1 MKKFIIK
8 TLGCKV
14 NQYDSLTLRKLLLE
28 AGFENIQ
35 ENSSETALVIVNSCA
50 VTKTSIAKG
59 RRLFSA
65 TKREN
70 PNAKTV
76 LLGCWAKIYPEEVKK
91 LDADLIWGVGGH
103 EKLVAE
109 VEKLFDF
116 NIENAQG
123 VENDSVRK
131 MQNEK
136 KGFLEILSPGEGER
150 ARYSL
155 KIQDGCQQFCSYCI
169 IPYSRGKLSSKPKNE
184 VLDEIRVA
192 LAVGYKE
199 IVLCGIHL
207 GLYGKEK
214 DSTACSLR
222 ELLAEIIKIE
232 RLGRVRLSSTEVVD
246 VDDEILELMA
256 TSDKICRH
264 LHFPLQ
270 SGSDK
275 ILKAMNRQYL
285 TDYFKKRVWKARKL
299 MPNLAV
305 TTDVIV
311 GFPGETDE
319 EFEKTVQ
326 FCKEIGFSRMHIFQ
340 FSAHEKTPAAKME
353 GQIEKMEKKKRMQKL
368 KKVAEMMKQKYENS
382 FSGQELAVIIEAT
395 KTAQV
400 LGKSEFYFD
409 LTASRDFFK
418 HSKTPRIGSLQKM
431 TKKI

>member
-28 AGFENIQ
+28 AGFENAQ
-35 ENSSETALVIVNSCA
+35 ENSSEIALVIVNSCA

-59 RRLFSA
+59 RRMFSA
-65 TKREN
+65 VKREN
-70 PNAKTV
+70 TNAKMV
-76 LLGCWAKIYPEEVKK
+76 LMGCWPKIYPQEVKK
-91 LDADLIWGVGGH
+91 LYADLIWEVGEH

-109 VEKLFDF
+109 IEKLFDF
-116 NIENAQG
+116 NLEKLENAKT
-123 VENDSVRK
+123 DLASK
-131 MQNEK
+131 IQNK
-136 KGFLEILSPGEGER
+136 KDFFSKILPPGEGER

-214 DSTACSLR
+214 DSTTCSLR
-222 ELLAEIIKIE
+222 DLLAEIIKIE
-232 RLGRVRLSSTEVVD
+232 GLGRVRLSSIEVVD

-256 TSDKICRH
+256 SSDKICRH

-270 SGSDK
+270 AGSDK
-275 ILKAMNRQYL
+275 ILKAMNRPYS
-285 TDYFKKRVWKARKL
+285 TGYFKKRVKKARSL

-311 GFPGETDE
+311 GFPGETDA
-319 EFEKTVQ
+319 EFERTVQ
-326 FCKEIGFSRMHIFQ
+326 FCQEVVFSRMHIFQ
-340 FSAHEKTPAAKME
+340 FSAHEKTPAAKMD
-353 GQIEKMEKKKRMQKL
+353 GQIEKIEKKRRMQKL
-368 KKVAEMMKQKYENS
+368 KKVAETMKREYENG
-382 FSGQELAVIIEAT
+382 FLGQELAVIIEAT

-409 LTASRDFFK
+409 LTASPDYFAQ
-418 HSKTPRIGSLQKM
+418 SKVPKIGSLQKM